1 MSKPYIVKSSEYC
14 AVGHPD
20 RTCDYIASHILDRYL
35 QLDPN
40 ARVALEVQLKDNY
53 CTVSGEVT
61 AKVAFDA
68 REIAAMCHDALREVG
83 YTLDYAEWFGRD
95 NAIAANDVVVTTH
108 ISQQSPDIA
117 QGVAK
122 DGWGDQ
128 GIFWGLAVNNPATG
142 HMPFDY
148 WLARRIANDLY
159 ERNADPNRRIGGL
172 DIKTLVTTE
181 DGCVTNC
188 VVAVPLI
195 DFAGTDLRDDV
206 AEFVRSLV
214 GKDCNLVINGTGRYV
229 RHGSIGDCGT
239 TGRKLVVDFYGGNS
253 RIGGGSPWGKDP
265 SKADVSLN
273 VLARRRALTYMMDHG
288 LQEVRCSIACC
299 IGQNAIRVCY
309 FDAHDNILKTD
320 IETASPSRVIGDLG
334 LRLPKYA
341 RRCREGLF
349 GFENHP
355 ALTA

>member
-1 MSKPYIVKSSEYC
+1 MKRQLSTSEYC

-35 QLDPN
+35 HLDPN
-40 ARVALEVQLKDNY
+40 ARVALEVQLKDSY

-61 AKVAFDA
+61 SKVAFDA
-68 REIAAMCHDALREVG
+68 QEIATLVHDALREVG

-95 NAIAANDVVVTTH
+95 NAIAANDVIVATH

-142 HMPFDY
+142 YMPFDY
-148 WLARRIANDLY
+148 WLARKVANALY
-159 ERNADPNRRIGGL
+159 ERNADKRKCLGGL
-172 DIKTLVTTE
+172 DIKTLVTTG
-181 DGCVTNC
+181 DDVVTNC

-195 DFAGTDLRDDV
+195 PFEEEDRREDV
-206 AEFVRSLV
+206 AAFVRSLV
-214 GKDCNLVINGTGRYV
+214 GRDCTLVINGTGRYV

-273 VLARRRALTYMMDHG
+273 VLARRKALTYMMDRG

-309 FDAHDNILKTD
+309 FDAHDNLLD
-320 IETASPSRVIGDLG
+320 ADLETTPPSQVIGDLG
-334 LRLPKYA
+334 LRLPNYA

-349 GFENHP
+349 GFEN
-355 ALTA
+355 AVSL

>member
-68 REIAAMCHDALREVG
+68 QEISTLCRNALCEVG
-83 YTLDYAEWFGRD
+83 YTPGYAEWFGRD
-95 NAIAANDVVVTTH
+95 NAISASDVIVTTH

-128 GIFWGLAVNNPATG
+128 GIFWGLAVNNLATG
-142 HMPFDY
+142 YMPFDY
-148 WLARRIANDLY
+148 WLARRIANGIY
-159 ERNADPNRRIGGL
+159 ERNADPGRRIGGL

-181 DGCVTNC
+181 DGHATNC

-195 DFAGTDLRDDV
+195 DFAGADLRDDV
-206 AEFVRSLV
+206 AAVVRSLV
-214 GKDCNLVINGTGRYV
+214 GDDCNLVINGTGRYV

-273 VLARRRALTYMMDHG
+273 VLARRRAMTYMMDHG

-309 FDAHDNILKTD
+309 FDAHDNLLETGV
-320 IETASPSRVIGDLG
+320 ETASPSQVIGDLG
-334 LRLPKYA
+334 LRLPNYA
-341 RRCREGLF
+341 SRCREGLF
-349 GFENHP
+349 GFENHHAP
-355 ALTA
+355 MA